1 MVTLSQIRD
10 AEAAL
15 KPIVHLTPLI
25 RSRTLDRIAGTQ
37 VLLKAENFQRAGS
50 FKIRGAYNRIR
61 MALPGAGVITFSSGN
76 HAQGVALAARI
87 LGRPAVVVM
96 PEDAPQ
102 AKVEATRG
110 YGAEVVTCGRTS
122 VERESR
128 ARELAKE
135 RGLEVIPPFDDDGI
149 IAGQATVALELLAE
163 LPDID
168 TILVPVGGGGLL
180 AGIAAAVKSLRPKT
194 RVIGVEPETA
204 NAMFLSLQA
213 GRIVEIPYPDTVA
226 DGLKPVRPGERTF
239 EVARK
244 HVDGVVLVSDR
255 EILDTLR
262 FLLLR
267 MKLLVEP
274 SGAAAAAAL
283 LHKKLEPG
291 KRAVAVLS
299 GGNVDPPRLAGFLGA
314 AGDGRP

>member
-1 MVTLSQIRD
+1 
-10 AEAAL
+10 
-15 KPIVHLTPLI
+15 
-25 RSRTLDRIAGTQ
+25 
-37 VLLKAENFQRAGS
+37 
-50 FKIRGAYNRIR
+50 
-61 MALPGAGVITFSSGN
+61 
-76 HAQGVALAARI
+76 VALAARI